1 MTTPALLS
9 STIRGTTVFSRDGMR
24 DLARRQKPWVLA
36 LAGFGGLV
44 GVGMFAVF
52 LVAVYSG
59 MAAAGAAAGHPEL
72 ALFYGLL
79 LSWAFLFVTGIP
91 IALSVM
97 AYSKD
102 LQLLR
107 VLPVRPAQIVAAK
120 GFLLYL
126 YALPMSTL
134 MLLPAVV
141 ISAGPLGMS
150 AAFWLAAA
158 VHLLVSP
165 LLPVALS
172 VFVVLG
178 LMRLV
183 DLSRFRTALEVA
195 GMAVGLALVIGLQ
208 TFLQRTM
215 VSTMRGGQFTAVA
228 QFPDL
233 FAVLARALPPLA
245 WAARSFVAGVGPVP
259 LAASLGLTVACAA
272 AAFAVAPLGFL
283 RDSAERAGGRSRRR
297 RTGAGAAETV
307 AALGRG
313 GSVVRSLVAREV
325 SILSSNSTF
334 IFQGVAEVLILPLLL
349 VIYSFVLPREISGQA
364 LGFITTV
371 PWSGPALLGVLVL
384 MTNLT
389 TVSSTSISREGRLF
403 GLSLSIPVSGRTQ
416 LRAKLALHMVL
427 YGAAFLI
434 DCGIAI
440 ALFRVAP
447 VALVY
452 YLPAG
457 LAFQVVGFCFGMFLD
472 LKRPM
477 LKWTHPQQ
485 AMKNNTNA
493 LGAMGGTAAVV
504 IVVGGPSAFAIAK
517 GASPF
522 LVGCAVALVAIVLA
536 AVLLPRLMAFADRQY
551 AGGLELAG

>member
-1 MTTPALLS
+1 M
-9 STIRGTTVFSRDGMR
+9 FSRDGIR
-24 DLARRQKPWVLA
+24 DLARRRKPWVLA
-36 LAGFGGLV
+36 LAGLGGVV
-44 GVGMFAVF
+44 GVGAFAVLLF
-52 LVAVYSG
+52 SVYSG
-59 MAAAGAAAGHPEL
+59 MAVLGAAAGHPEL

-107 VLPVRPAQIVAAK
+107 VLPVRPVQIVTAK

-141 ISAGPLGMS
+141 VSAGPLGMS
-150 AAFWLAAA
+150 AAFWIATA
-158 VHLLVSP
+158 VHLLLSP
-165 LLPVALS
+165 LLPVALT
-172 VFVVLG
+172 VFVVLA

-183 DLSRFRTALEVA
+183 DLSRFRTAFEVA
-195 GMAVGLALVIGLQ
+195 GMALGLALMIGLQ
-208 TFLQRTM
+208 TFLQRAM
-215 VSTMRGGQFTAVA
+215 RSTMGEGQLTAVS

-233 FAVLARALPPLA
+233 FAALARVLPPLA

-272 AAFAVAPLGFL
+272 AAFTAAPFGFL
-283 RDSAERAGGRSRRR
+283 RDGGERAGGRSRRR
-297 RTGAGAAETV
+297 RSGASAEITA

-313 GSVVRSLVAREV
+313 GSIARSLIAREL
-325 SILSSNSTF
+325 SILASNSTF
-334 IFQGVAEVLILPLLL
+334 IFQGVSEVLILPLLL
-349 VIYSFVLPREISGQA
+349 GIYAFVLPREMIGQA
-364 LGFITTV
+364 LGFISTV
-371 PWSGPALLGVLVL
+371 PWGGPALLGVLVL

-416 LRAKLALHMVL
+416 VKAKLALHMAL

-434 DCGIAI
+434 DCGIALV
-440 ALFRVAP
+440 LFRVAP

-457 LAFQVVGFCFGMFLD
+457 LAFQVVGFCLGLFLD
-472 LKRPM
+472 LNRPV

-485 AMKNNTNA
+485 AMKNNTNS

-504 IVVGGPSAFAIAK
+504 IVVGGPAAFAIAK

-522 LVGCAVALVAIVLA
+522 LVGCGIAVAGVALA
-536 AVLLPRLMAFADRQY
+536 AILLPRLLAFADRQY
-551 AGGLELAG
+551 AGGLEQAG

>member
-1 MTTPALLS
+1 MTTPALVS

-24 DLARRQKPWVLA
+24 DLARRQKPWVLV

-44 GVGMFAVF
+44 GLGTFAVF
-52 LVAVYSG
+52 LTGVYSG
-59 MAAAGAAAGHPEL
+59 MAAMGAAAGHPEL

-79 LSWAFLFVTGIP
+79 LSWVFLFVTGIP

-141 ISAGPLGMS
+141 VSARPLG
-150 AAFWLAAA
+150 AGAVFWLAAA

-172 VFVVLG
+172 VFVVLA

-195 GMAVGLALVIGLQ
+195 GMGLGLFLVIGLQ
-208 TFLQRTM
+208 TFLQRSM
-215 VSTMRGGQFTAVA
+215 LSTMGGGQFTSVT

-245 WAARSFVAGVGPVP
+245 WAARSFVAGVGPSP
-259 LAASLGLTVACAA
+259 MAASLGLTLVCTA

-283 RDSAERAGGRSRRR
+283 RDSAERGSGRSRRH
-297 RTGAGAAETV
+297 RTGAGAA
-307 AALGRG
+307 AAAATIGRG
-313 GSVVRSLVAREV
+313 GSIVRSLLAREV

-334 IFQGVAEVLILPLLL
+334 IFQAVSEALILPLLL
-349 VIYSFVLPREISGQA
+349 GIWAFVLPREVSGQA
-364 LGFITTV
+364 LAFITTV

-389 TVSSTSISREGRLF
+389 SVSSTSVSREGRLF
-403 GLSLSIPVSGRTQ
+403 GLSLSIPVAGRTQ
-416 LRAKLALHMVL
+416 VQAKLVLHMTL

-434 DCGIAI
+434 DCGIAV

-447 VALVY
+447 VSLVY

-457 LAFQVVGFCFGMFLD
+457 LAFQVVGFCAGMFLD
-472 LKRPM
+472 LKRPV

-517 GASPF
+517 GVSPF
-522 LVGCAVALVAIVLA
+522 LVGCCVAVAGIVLA
-536 AVLLPRLMAFADRQY
+536 AVLLPRLLAFADRQY

>member
-1 MTTPALLS
+1 M
-9 STIRGTTVFSRDGMR
+9 
-24 DLARRQKPWVLA
+24 
-36 LAGFGGLV
+36 
-44 GVGMFAVF
+44 
-52 LVAVYSG
+52 VA
-59 MAAAGAAAGHPEL
+59 MGAAAGHPEL

-79 LSWAFLFVTGIP
+79 LSWVFLFVTGIP

-141 ISAGPLGMS
+141 VSAGPLG
-150 AAFWLAAA
+150 AGVAFWLAAA

-172 VFVVLG
+172 VFVVLA
-178 LMRLV
+178 LMRMV

-195 GMAVGLALVIGLQ
+195 GMGLGLVLVIGLQ
-208 TFLQRTM
+208 TFLQRSM
-215 VSTMRGGQFTAVA
+215 MSTLGGGQFASVT

-259 LAASLGLTVACAA
+259 MAASLGLTLACAA

-283 RDSAERAGGRSRRR
+283 RDSAERVGGRSRRR
-297 RTGAGAAETV
+297 RTGAGAAAT
-307 AALGRG
+307 AATLGRG
-313 GSVVRSLVAREV
+313 GSVVRSLLAREW
-325 SILSSNSTF
+325 SILFSNSTF
-334 IFQGVAEVLILPLLL
+334 IFEAVGEVLILPIVLGVYAFL
-349 VIYSFVLPREISGQA
+349 LPREISGQA

-389 TVSSTSISREGRLF
+389 TVSSTSVSREGRLF
-403 GLSLSIPVSGRTQ
+403 GLSLSIPVAGRTQ
-416 LRAKLALHMVL
+416 VRAKLVLHMVL
-427 YGAAFLI
+427 YGAAFLL

-440 ALFRVAP
+440 ALFRVSP
-447 VALVY
+447 VALAY
-452 YLPAG
+452 FLPAG

-493 LGAMGGTAAVV
+493 LGAMGGTAVV
-504 IVVGGPSAFAIAK
+504 VVVVGAPAAFAIAK

-522 LVGCAVALVAIVLA
+522 LVGCAVAVAAIVLA
-536 AVLLPRLMAFADRQY
+536 AILLPRLLAFADRQY
-551 AGGLELAG
+551 AGGLEQAG